1 MGQNGKYQTDRYVRM
16 AHHFTNTGE
25 TAPSFFLREANKGT
39 KGKKESMF
47 LVSDGN
53 RANRRK
59 LIEQVAGE
67 DRVIKVL
74 LAAIDFEWTLRRTV
88 MALGYSPTKQLAEK
102 MSKRE
107 FRHFDGI
114 KKLWKDEVVGHLGK
128 GAPTLAQV
136 IDTTAKMPTDARGNA
151 SACLQKA
158 RECRNNIVHGNQGQ
172 LQQGIRRIAGGGIL
186 RGIGCAR
193 RICNETQERHFQ
205 DNPPDEAS
213 GQKAV
218 TINEERKPL

>member
-1 MGQNGKYQTDRYVRM
+1 MGQNGKYQTDRLVRM
-16 AHHFTNTGE
+16 AIHFTNTGE

-88 MALGYSPTKQLAEK
+88 LALGHSPTKQLAEK
-102 MSKRE
+102 MNERD
-107 FRHFDGI
+107 FHCLAGI
-114 KKLWKDEVVGHLGK
+114 KELWKDEVVGHLGK
-128 GAPTLAQV
+128 DTPPLAQV
-136 IDTTAKMPTDARGNA
+136 IDTGAKMPTDARGTA
-151 SACLQKA
+151 FSCLKKA
-158 RECRNNIVHGNQGQ
+158 KEFRNNIVHGNQGSCGKEYGE
-172 LQQGIRRIAGGGIL
+172 LQADVFFAASDALAAFAMKHKKDIFKPIRR
-186 RGIGCAR
+186 
-193 RICNETQERHFQ
+193 T
-205 DNPPDEAS
+205 
-213 GQKAV
+213 
-218 TINEERKPL
+218 KPAAKKQ

>member
-128 GAPTLAQV
+128 GTPTLAQV

-151 SACLQKA
+151 PACLQKA
-158 RECRNNIVHGNQGQ
+158 REFRNNIVHGNQGSCGKEYGE
-172 LQQGIRRIAGGGIL
+172 LQADVFFAASDALAAFAMKHKKHIFKAIRR
-186 RGIGCAR
+186 
-193 RICNETQERHFQ
+193 T
-205 DNPPDEAS
+205 
-213 GQKAV
+213 
-218 TINEERKPL
+218 KPAAKNQ

>member
-53 RANRRK
+53 RTNRRK

-128 GAPTLAQV
+128 GTPTLAQV

-158 RECRNNIVHGNQGQ
+158 REFRNNIVHGNQGSCGKEYGE
-172 LQQGIRRIAGGGIL
+172 LQADVFFAVSDALAAFAMKHKKDIFKAIRR
-186 RGIGCAR
+186 
-193 RICNETQERHFQ
+193 T
-205 DNPPDEAS
+205 
-213 GQKAV
+213 
-218 TINEERKPL
+218 KPAAKNQ